1 MFYKVFLLT
10 LTKIS
15 SFFVDMKIIDGF
27 LNYLALNKGYS
38 ANTVK
43 SYKTDLLQF
52 SVFLEEYYPGISFQ
66 EATPLQIRSWIVSI
80 MEQGTG
86 SRSVRRKITALNSL
100 YNYLSLQTGVSYN
113 PIEKINV
120 PKFSSSL
127 PPYLN
132 NEDINT
138 LFEKIDFSS
147 DFKGVRDKLIL
158 EVLYSTGIRLAELIS
173 IKHADIDL
181 NNKTVKVT
189 GKGNKQRIIPV
200 IPALIHTMN
209 EYFEN
214 KSKLFSCN
222 STDYLL
228 VTNKGQRLY
237 PKFVYRVVYKYLS
250 LVTTYDKKS
259 PHVLRHTFAT
269 HMLNNG
275 AELNSIKEFL
285 GHANLSATQV
295 YTHNTVEKLKK
306 VYKQAH
312 PKA

>member
-1 MFYKVFLLT
+1 MK
-10 LTKIS
+10 KIDS
-15 SFFVDMKIIDGF
+15 F
-27 LNYLALNKGYS
+27 LNYLAFNKGYS

-43 SYKTDLLQF
+43 SYQTDLLQF
-52 SVFLEEYYPGISFQ
+52 NDFLTAFYPGLDFPEVS
-66 EATPLQIRSWIVSI
+66 TTHIRSWIVTI
-80 MEQGTG
+80 LDKGVGT
-86 SRSVRRKITALNSL
+86 RSVRRKITTLKSF
-100 YNYLSLQTGVSYN
+100 YNYLNLHTNVSSN
-113 PIEKINV
+113 PLEKINV
-120 PKFSSSL
+120 PKFTSSL
-127 PPYLN
+127 PPYIN

-138 LFEKIDFSS
+138 LFEKIDFSN

-158 EVLYSTGIRLAELIS
+158 EMLYSTGIRLAELIS
-173 IKHADIDL
+173 IKHSDIDL
-181 NNKTVKVT
+181 VYKTIKVT
-189 GKGNKQRIIPV
+189 GKGNKQRIIPL
-200 IPALIHTMN
+200 IPSLVKTLNDYLDI
-209 EYFEN
+209 
-214 KSKLFSCN
+214 KSKLFPLN
-222 STDYLL
+222 NADNML
-228 VTNKGQRLY
+228 VTDKGKVLY
-237 PKFVYRVVYKYLS
+237 PKFIYRKVFHYLS

>member
-1 MFYKVFLLT
+1 MFSKVFLLT

-15 SFFVDMKIIDGF
+15 SFFVDMGIIDSF
-27 LNYLALNKGYS
+27 LKYLALNKGYS

-52 SVFLEEYYPGISFQ
+52 FEFLEDFYPGIKLQ
-66 EATPLQIRSWIVSI
+66 EATALNIRSWIVAI
-80 MEQGTG
+80 MENGTG
-86 SRSVRRKITALNSL
+86 SRSVRRKITALNSFF
-100 YNYLSLQTGVSYN
+100 NYQSLQTGITYN

-120 PKFSSSL
+120 PKFSTSL

-138 LFEKIDFSS
+138 LFENIDFSN
-147 DFKGVRDKLIL
+147 DFAGARDKLII
-158 EVLYSTGIRLAELIS
+158 EALYSTGIRLSEAILL
-173 IKHADIDL
+173 KHSDVDL
-181 NNKTVKVT
+181 VNRTIKVT
-189 GKGNKQRIIPV
+189 GKGSKQRIIPA
-200 IPALIHTMN
+200 IPSLINTIN
-209 EYFEN
+209 DYLEK
-214 KSKLFSCN
+214 KSKLLTCN
-222 STDYLL
+222 STDFLL
-228 VTNKGQRLY
+228 VTDKGKSLY
-237 PKFVYRVVYKYLS
+237 PKFIYRVVYKYLS

>member
-1 MFYKVFLLT
+1 
-10 LTKIS
+10 
-15 SFFVDMKIIDGF
+15 MKIIDSF

-52 SVFLEEYYPGISFQ
+52 QDFLTDFYTGIELQ
-66 EATPLQIRSWIVSI
+66 EATPLHIRSWIVAI
-80 MEQGTG
+80 MDKEVGA
-86 SRSVRRKITALNSL
+86 RSARRKITTLKSFF
-100 YNYLSLQTGVSYN
+100 NYLNLQTGILSN
-113 PIEKINV
+113 PVEKITV
-120 PKFSSSL
+120 PKFSTSL

-138 LFEKIDFSS
+138 LFEKIEFSNN
-147 DFKGVRDKLIL
+147 FKGTRDRLIL
-158 EVLYSTGIRLAELIS
+158 EMLYSTGIRLTELIS
-173 IKHADIDL
+173 IKHSEIDVVH
-181 NNKTVKVT
+181 KTIKVT

-200 IPALIHTMN
+200 IPALLNTLN
-209 EYFEN
+209 DYLD
-214 KSKLFSCN
+214 KKQKLFPCYASEFLFV
-222 STDYLL
+222 TD
-228 VTNKGQRLY
+228 KGKGLY
-237 PKFVYRVVYKYLS
+237 PKFVYRVVFHYLS
-250 LVTTYDKKS
+250 IVTTYDKKS